1 MQEDSGRTFQ
11 QCVLN
16 ILNVIKRLTFE
27 GIDCYNQRVEV
38 YKELKRPVEIQ
49 GVLLCRKKV
58 LQDGK
63 KTNRKTETFCRG
75 ISD

>member
-1 MQEDSGRTFQ
+1 MWEDSGCAFQ
-11 QCVLN
+11 QCILN
-16 ILNVIKRLTFE
+16 IIDAIKRLTFE
-27 GIDCYNQRVEV
+27 GIDCYTQRVEV

-75 ISD
+75 IPD